1 LAGVYEGATQI
12 QGCVNGY
19 GERAGNADL
28 CSAIPNLTLKLGV
41 ETIPRERIALITP
54 VSRHVAEIVNLTVD
68 PQKPYVGK
76 SAFTHKAGLHTSAI
90 ARRRDAYEHVDPD
103 AVGNGTRVVVSELSG
118 RSTLAMKANELG
130 ITLDSASLSSV
141 LDTLKGLERDGYHF
155 EVADGSLELLMRAAA
170 DGVKSLRGFFE
181 VESLSVVTDWIESAL
196 DAAGDERIVH
206 PWDRDGELTTEATIK
221 VRVGGDL
228 VVATAKGNGP
238 VHALDAALRS
248 AIGPYFP
255 ELAMLHLTD
264 YRVRVLN
271 TAEGT
276 GAVTRVLID
285 LADQE
290 GQFSTIGVSENII
303 ESSWQA
309 LVDGIVFGLVRAER
323 LRGDRSGSAPKS

>member
-1 LAGVYEGATQI
+1 LE
-12 QGCVNGY
+12 
-19 GERAGNADL
+19 
-28 CSAIPNLTLKLGV
+28 
-41 ETIPRERIALITP
+41 
-54 VSRHVAEIVNLTVD
+54 
-68 PQKPYVGK
+68 
-76 SAFTHKAGLHTSAI
+76 
-90 ARRRDAYEHVDPD
+90 
-103 AVGNGTRVVVSELSG
+103 
-118 RSTLAMKANELG
+118 
-130 ITLDSASLSSV
+130 
-141 LDTLKGLERDGYHF
+141 TLKGLERDGYHF

-170 DGVKSLRGFFE
+170 DGVKSLQQYFE
-181 VESLSVVTDWIESAL
+181 VESLSVVTNWVESESR
-196 DAAGDERIVH
+196 DTEDERIVH
-206 PWDRDGELTTEATIK
+206 PWDRDGDLTTEATIK
-221 VRVGGDL
+221 VRVHGN
-228 VVATAKGNGP
+228 VVDATAKGNGP

-276 GAVTRVLID
+276 AAVTRVLID

-323 LRGDRSGSAPKS
+323 QRAQMGAPAPNN